1 MNSDRTGEKLAFL
14 ADAVAAGYNV
24 VLCFIGVANPDT
36 SEERIAMRVSQGGHD
51 VPPEKLITRFPR
63 TVANLRA
70 AIQILP
76 EVLIFNNDDL
86 AAPFSKVAEFRK
98 RGAVFNR

>member
-1 MNSDRTGEKLAFL
+1 VNSDRTGEKLAFL

-51 VPPEKLITRFPR
+51 VPPEKLITRFPALSQ
-63 TVANLRA
+63 TSGP
-70 AIQILP
+70 Q
-76 EVLIFNNDDL
+76 
-86 AAPFSKVAEFRK
+86 SKYSPKF
-98 RGAVFNR
+98 